1 MLAFHEEYPL
11 NSGRLAPAP
20 QFSDTIYD
28 IVLAAD
34 TLLRV
39 AIPAG
44 ARFVSLSFDGD
55 VRGKAG
61 LVDTALTLPAA
72 TVTDGSGS
80 ALNPG
85 VRRLPAAATHLCLR
99 AATACKGSLEYW
111 G

>member
-1 MLAFHEEYPL
+1 MLAFHEDFPL
-11 NSGRLAPAP
+11 NSGRLAQAP
-20 QFSDTIYD
+20 QFSDTIHD
-28 IVLAAD
+28 VVLAAD
-34 TLLRV
+34 TLLRL

-55 VRGKAG
+55 IRVKAG
-61 LVDTALTLPAA
+61 LVDTGLTLPTTTA
-72 TVTDGSGS
+72 TDGTGS

-99 AATACKGSLEYW
+99 AVSACKGSLEYW

>member
-1 MLAFHEEYPL
+1 MLAFHEDFPL
-11 NSGRLAPAP
+11 NSGRLAQAP
-20 QFSDTIYD
+20 QFSDTVHD
-28 IVLAAD
+28 VVLAAD

-44 ARFVSLSFDGD
+44 ARFVALSFDGD
-55 VRGKAG
+55 VRVKAG
-61 LVDTALTLPAA
+61 LVDTGLALPAITA
-72 TVTDGSGS
+72 TDGTGS

-99 AATACKGSLEYW
+99 AANACKGSLEYW

>member
-1 MLAFHEEYPL
+1 MRTPFEEAF
-11 NSGRLAPAP
+11 RDA
-20 QFSDTIYD
+20 TR
-28 IVLAAD
+28 
-34 TLLRV
+34 RV
-39 AIPAG
+39 WS
-44 ARFVSLSFDGD
+44 ARWL
-55 VRGKAG
+55 
-61 LVDTALTLPAA
+61 LTLPAA